1 VAPAHQIQ
9 LVDLTVLL
17 RGIADDVARRDAEAA
32 QQQGRGRGV
41 ILAMTGAGFEQEI
54 SEALSSRAIAKI
66 ETVAKALA
74 EEPSHRGDRIGRA
87 SGGGLH
93 PAPHFAEEL
102 VVTNL
107 GAVRHEWQALRPHAG
122 NYHLQNLGLT
132 SSMALG
138 LALALPHRKV
148 VAFDGDGSLLLNL
161 GSLATIANQH
171 PKNLIHIVFD
181 NECYESS
188 RGAPTAT
195 AGQADL
201 AAIARG
207 AGFANVM
214 TANTVAEFAEGFL
227 RALKSGDLWFI
238 LAKVEAGA
246 GDVPAAALDSVENKY
261 LFVRYIEKSE
271 NLKILTS
278 TLSRASDKSAKAK
291 T

>member
-1 VAPAHQIQ
+1 MKRYDC
-9 LVDLTVLL
+9 LK
-17 RGIADDVARRDAEAA
+17 
-32 QQQGRGRGV
+32 
-41 ILAMTGAGFEQEI
+41 
-54 SEALSSRAIAKI
+54 AIA
-66 ETVAKALA
+66 
-74 EEPSHRGDRIGRA
+74 PRFG
-87 SGGGLH
+87 
-93 PAPHFAEEL
+93 EEL

-107 GAVRHEWQALRPHAG
+107 GAVRHEWQALRPHPG

-171 PKNLIHIVFD
+171 PKNLIHVVFD

-207 AGFANVM
+207 AGFANVT
-214 TANTVAEFAEGFL
+214 TANSVAEFEQGFL
-227 RALKSGDLWFI
+227 RAVKTNDLSFV
-238 LAKVEAGA
+238 LAKVEVGA
-246 GDVPAAALDSVENKY
+246 GDVPAAALDSAENKY

-278 TLSRASDKSAKAK
+278 TLSRASEPRR
-291 T
+291 

>member
-1 VAPAHQIQ
+1 MKRYDCLQ
-9 LVDLTVLL
+9 
-17 RGIADDVARRDAEAA
+17 
-32 QQQGRGRGV
+32 
-41 ILAMTGAGFEQEI
+41 
-54 SEALSSRAIAKI
+54 AIA
-66 ETVAKALA
+66 
-74 EEPSHRGDRIGRA
+74 PNFG
-87 SGGGLH
+87 
-93 PAPHFAEEL
+93 EEL

-107 GAVRHEWQALRPHAG
+107 AAVRHEWQALRPHGG

-138 LALALPHRKV
+138 MALALPHRKV

-171 PKNLIHIVFD
+171 PRNLIHVVFD

-195 AGQADL
+195 SGQADL

-207 AGFANVM
+207 CGFANVI
-214 TANTVAEFAEGFL
+214 TAKTLPEFTEGFV
-227 RALKSGDLWFI
+227 RALKDNDLYFI

-246 GDVPAAALDSVENKY
+246 GDVPAAALDSQENKY

-278 TLSRASDKSAKAK
+278 TLSRASEPRAK
-291 T
+291 

>member
-1 VAPAHQIQ
+1 MKRYDC
-9 LVDLTVLL
+9 L
-17 RGIADDVARRDAEAA
+17 
-32 QQQGRGRGV
+32 
-41 ILAMTGAGFEQEI
+41 
-54 SEALSSRAIAKI
+54 RAIA
-66 ETVAKALA
+66 
-74 EEPSHRGDRIGRA
+74 
-87 SGGGLH
+87 
-93 PAPHFAEEL
+93 PHFGEEL

-107 GAVRHEWQALRPHAG
+107 GAVRHEWQALRPHRG

-138 LALALPHRKV
+138 LALALPRRQV

-201 AAIARG
+201 AAVARG
-207 AGFANVM
+207 CGFANVI
-214 TANTVAEFAEGFL
+214 TVKTLVEFEQGFL
-227 RALKSGDLWFI
+227 RALKSKDLYFI
-238 LAKVEAGA
+238 LAKVEAGV
-246 GDVPAAALDSVENKY
+246 GDVPAAALDSQENKY

-271 NLKILTS
+271 NVKILSS
-278 TLSRASDKSAKAK
+278 TLSRASEPRAK
-291 T
+291 

>member
-1 VAPAHQIQ
+1 MKRYDC
-9 LVDLTVLL
+9 LK
-17 RGIADDVARRDAEAA
+17 
-32 QQQGRGRGV
+32 
-41 ILAMTGAGFEQEI
+41 
-54 SEALSSRAIAKI
+54 AI
-66 ETVAKALA
+66 
-74 EEPSHRGDRIGRA
+74 
-87 SGGGLH
+87 
-93 PAPHFAEEL
+93 APHFGEEL

-107 GAVRHEWQALRPHAG
+107 GAVRHEWQALRPHPG

-171 PKNLIHIVFD
+171 PKNLIHVVFD

-207 AGFANVM
+207 AGFANVT
-214 TANTVAEFAEGFL
+214 TANSVGEFEQGFL
-227 RALKSGDLWFI
+227 RAVKTNDLSFV
-238 LAKVEAGA
+238 LAKVEVGA
-246 GDVPAAALDSVENKY
+246 GDVPAAALDSAENKY

-278 TLSRASDKSAKAK
+278 TLSRASEPRR
-291 T
+291 

>member
-1 VAPAHQIQ
+1 MKRYDCLQ
-9 LVDLTVLL
+9 
-17 RGIADDVARRDAEAA
+17 
-32 QQQGRGRGV
+32 
-41 ILAMTGAGFEQEI
+41 
-54 SEALSSRAIAKI
+54 AI
-66 ETVAKALA
+66 V
-74 EEPSHRGDRIGRA
+74 
-87 SGGGLH
+87 
-93 PAPHFAEEL
+93 PHFGEEL

-171 PKNLIHIVFD
+171 PRNLVHIVFD

-207 AGFANVM
+207 CGFANVI
-214 TANTVAEFAEGFL
+214 TARTLSEFSEGFVH
-227 RALKSGDLWFI
+227 ALMDNDLYFI

-246 GDVPAAALDSVENKY
+246 GDVPAAALDSQENKY

-278 TLSRASDKSAKAK
+278 TLSRASEPRAK
-291 T
+291 

>member
-1 VAPAHQIQ
+1 MKRYDC
-9 LVDLTVLL
+9 LK
-17 RGIADDVARRDAEAA
+17 
-32 QQQGRGRGV
+32 
-41 ILAMTGAGFEQEI
+41 
-54 SEALSSRAIAKI
+54 AI
-66 ETVAKALA
+66 
-74 EEPSHRGDRIGRA
+74 
-87 SGGGLH
+87 
-93 PAPHFAEEL
+93 APHFAEEL

-201 AAIARG
+201 GAVARG
-207 AGFANVM
+207 CGFADVG
-214 TANTVAEFAEGFL
+214 TTRTLAEFADAFT
-227 RALKSGDLWFI
+227 RALNANDLHFI
-238 LAKVEAGA
+238 LAKVEPGA
-246 GDVPAAALDSVENKY
+246 GDVPAAALDSQENKY

-278 TLSRASDKSAKAK
+278 TLSRAS
-291 T
+291 

>member
-1 VAPAHQIQ
+1 MKRYDC
-9 LVDLTVLL
+9 L
-17 RGIADDVARRDAEAA
+17 
-32 QQQGRGRGV
+32 
-41 ILAMTGAGFEQEI
+41 
-54 SEALSSRAIAKI
+54 RAIA
-66 ETVAKALA
+66 
-74 EEPSHRGDRIGRA
+74 
-87 SGGGLH
+87 
-93 PAPHFAEEL
+93 PHFGDEL

-107 GAVRHEWQALRPHAG
+107 GAVRHEWQALRPHHG

-171 PKNLIHIVFD
+171 PKNLVHVVFD

-207 AGFANVM
+207 CGIANVT
-214 TANTVAEFAEGFL
+214 TAQTLDEFETVLCAPSRVTIFISFTRRSKKERATCRRPRWTLRKTNTCSCA
-227 RALKSGDLWFI
+227 
-238 LAKVEAGA
+238 
-246 GDVPAAALDSVENKY
+246 
-261 LFVRYIEKSE
+261 
-271 NLKILTS
+271 T
-278 TLSRASDKSAKAK
+278 
-291 T
+291 

>member
-1 VAPAHQIQ
+1 MKRYDC
-9 LVDLTVLL
+9 LK
-17 RGIADDVARRDAEAA
+17 
-32 QQQGRGRGV
+32 
-41 ILAMTGAGFEQEI
+41 
-54 SEALSSRAIAKI
+54 AI
-66 ETVAKALA
+66 
-74 EEPSHRGDRIGRA
+74 
-87 SGGGLH
+87 
-93 PAPHFAEEL
+93 APHFGEEL
-102 VVTNL
+102 VVTNI
-107 GAVRHEWQALRPHAG
+107 GAVRHEWQALRPHPA

-138 LALALPHRKV
+138 LALALPHRKF

-171 PKNLIHIVFD
+171 PRNLIHIVFD

-214 TANTVAEFAEGFL
+214 TAKTLAEFEERFL
-227 RALKSGDLWFI
+227 RALKSNDLYFI

-246 GDVPAAALDSVENKY
+246 GDVPAAALDSQENKY

-271 NLKILTS
+271 NLKILTA
-278 TLSRASDKSAKAK
+278 TLSRASEPRAK
-291 T
+291 

>member
-1 VAPAHQIQ
+1 MKRYDC
-9 LVDLTVLL
+9 L
-17 RGIADDVARRDAEAA
+17 
-32 QQQGRGRGV
+32 
-41 ILAMTGAGFEQEI
+41 
-54 SEALSSRAIAKI
+54 RAIA
-66 ETVAKALA
+66 
-74 EEPSHRGDRIGRA
+74 
-87 SGGGLH
+87 
-93 PAPHFAEEL
+93 PHFGDEL

-107 GAVRHEWQALRPHAG
+107 GAVRHEWQALRPHHG

-171 PKNLIHIVFD
+171 PKNLVHVVFD

-207 AGFANVM
+207 CGIANVL
-214 TANTVAEFAEGFL
+214 TVKTLDEFEEGFM
-227 RALKSGDLWFI
+227 RAFKGNDLYFI
-238 LAKVEAGA
+238 HAKVEEGA
-246 GDVPAAALDSVENKY
+246 GDVSAAALDSQENKY

-271 NLKILTS
+271 NIKILTS
-278 TLSRASDKSAKAK
+278 TLSRANPPR
-291 T
+291 

>member
-1 VAPAHQIQ
+1 MKRY
-9 LVDLTVLL
+9 DCL
-17 RGIADDVARRDAEAA
+17 RTI
-32 QQQGRGRGV
+32 
-41 ILAMTGAGFEQEI
+41 
-54 SEALSSRAIAKI
+54 
-66 ETVAKALA
+66 
-74 EEPSHRGDRIGRA
+74 
-87 SGGGLH
+87 
-93 PAPHFAEEL
+93 APHFGDEL

-107 GAVRHEWQALRPHAG
+107 GAVRHEWQALRPHHG

-148 VAFDGDGSLLLNL
+148 VALDGDGSLLLNL

-171 PKNLIHIVFD
+171 PRNLVHIVFD

-201 AAIARG
+201 AAVARG
-207 AGFANVM
+207 CGLANVI
-214 TANTVAEFAEGFL
+214 TARTVAEFEQGFL
-227 RALKSGDLWFI
+227 QTFKDKDLYFI
-238 LAKVEAGA
+238 LAKVESGA
-246 GDVPAAALDSVENKY
+246 GDVPAAALDSQENKY

-278 TLSRASDKSAKAK
+278 TLSRASEPRS

>member
-1 VAPAHQIQ
+1 MKRYDC
-9 LVDLTVLL
+9 LK
-17 RGIADDVARRDAEAA
+17 
-32 QQQGRGRGV
+32 
-41 ILAMTGAGFEQEI
+41 
-54 SEALSSRAIAKI
+54 AI
-66 ETVAKALA
+66 
-74 EEPSHRGDRIGRA
+74 
-87 SGGGLH
+87 
-93 PAPHFAEEL
+93 APHFGEEL

-107 GAVRHEWQALRPHAG
+107 GAVRHEWQALRPHPG

-171 PKNLIHIVFD
+171 PKNLIHVVFD

-207 AGFANVM
+207 AGFANVT
-214 TANTVAEFAEGFL
+214 TANSVAEFEQGFL
-227 RALKSGDLWFI
+227 RALKTNDLSFV
-238 LAKVEAGA
+238 LAKVEVGA
-246 GDVPAAALDSVENKY
+246 GDVPAAALDSAENKY

-278 TLSRASDKSAKAK
+278 TLSRASESRR
-291 T
+291 

>member
-1 VAPAHQIQ
+1 
-9 LVDLTVLL
+9 
-17 RGIADDVARRDAEAA
+17 
-32 QQQGRGRGV
+32 
-41 ILAMTGAGFEQEI
+41 
-54 SEALSSRAIAKI
+54 
-66 ETVAKALA
+66 
-74 EEPSHRGDRIGRA
+74 
-87 SGGGLH
+87 
-93 PAPHFAEEL
+93 
-102 VVTNL
+102 
-107 GAVRHEWQALRPHAG
+107 
-122 NYHLQNLGLT
+122 
-132 SSMALG
+132 MALG

-207 AGFANVM
+207 AGFANVT
-214 TANTVAEFAEGFL
+214 TANSVAEFEQGFL
-227 RALKSGDLWFI
+227 RALKTNDLSFV
-238 LAKVEAGA
+238 LAKVELGA
-246 GDVPAAALDSVENKY
+246 GDVPAAALDSAENKY

-278 TLSRASDKSAKAK
+278 TLSRASESRR
-291 T
+291 